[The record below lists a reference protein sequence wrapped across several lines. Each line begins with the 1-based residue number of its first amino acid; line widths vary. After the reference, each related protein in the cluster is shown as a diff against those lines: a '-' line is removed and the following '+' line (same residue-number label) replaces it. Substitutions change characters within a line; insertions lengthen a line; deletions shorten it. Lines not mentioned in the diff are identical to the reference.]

1 MVFAAF
7 GAAFAL
13 SGTSALASTMAGP
26 AVARGGVFSVATT
39 ALPHAE
45 PGLKTVAK
53 GADTSGL
60 VDSGAFLRGIVAARL
75 GDDPEA
81 AQAFRDA
88 LRTDPANG
96 NLLKQAFVRSVM
108 AGDPQAVQ
116 LARKSVAASDRESVI
131 AALVLGNDAVSRGAW
146 ADAVH
151 YYRQAEVDPLA
162 HLIMPL
168 LMAWCEQAQG
178 HADKGMARLVS
189 IQGSVLV
196 PFYTTHAALIA
207 HAGGLQ
213 PQAGVLFAQA
223 QKMMPG
229 GDLLLA
235 RSYAAWL
242 WAQGKHGQARDLLRA
257 QIASDAVLALA
268 GPGLQADIARFPV
281 ANARAGIA
289 RAYVLT
295 AFLLREQAHDQA
307 HNTGMDPMKGAANRY
322 QIDEA
327 TRLMLGFA
335 LGMDPAQADARL
347 MLAEIQDE
355 EGYTAAARRTLQ
367 LVAHDDPLAPVA
379 NLRLAVLD
387 TSSDQIDEAIT
398 LLSALARQAPDQ
410 LTVLRALGNALA
422 QKKDWKGAIAAY
434 TKAIDLGAA
443 HKNVDWTLL
452 FLRASAYYEAGD
464 WPRARDDGRAAL
476 AYAPEEPMLLNFLG
490 YSMAERRENLPEAG
504 RLLSKAH
511 QLAPEDAAITDSLG
525 WALLE
530 QGDLA
535 GGMPL
540 LEKAAE
546 LTPED
551 AEINYHLGE
560 AYWRVGRRTEAV
572 DQWNMALGLHP
583 NAADEERIRAALRR
597 AGVARNDERPAP
609 QAEKGNHTL

>member
-1 MVFAAF
+1 M
-7 GAAFAL
+7 
-13 SGTSALASTMAGP
+13 
-26 AVARGGVFSVATT
+26 RVATT

-45 PGLKTVAK
+45 PGLKSAK
-53 GADTSGL
+53 KSANTDGT
-60 VDSGAFLRGIVAARL
+60 VDSGAFLRAIVAARL

-88 LRTDPANG
+88 LRTDPGND

-116 LARKSVAASDRESVI
+116 LARKSGDAAGRESVI
-131 AALVLGNDAVSRGAW
+131 AALVLGNDALSRGAW
-146 ADAVH
+146 ADAVR
-151 YYRQAEVDPLA
+151 YYRQAEIDPLA

-178 HADKGMARLVS
+178 HADKAIARLVS

-196 PFYTTHAALIA
+196 PFYTTHAGLIA

-213 PQAGVLFAQA
+213 PQAGILFEQA
-223 QKMMPG
+223 HKMMPA

-242 WAQGKHGQARDLLRA
+242 WSQGKHSQARDLLRA
-257 QIASDAVLALA
+257 QIGSDAVLALA
-268 GPGLQADIARFPV
+268 GPGLQAAIARFPV
-281 ANARAGIA
+281 STARAGIA

-295 AFLLREQAHDQA
+295 AFLLREQAHDQIRRDG
-307 HNTGMDPMKGAANRY
+307 TDPMKGAANRY

-367 LVAHDDPLAPVA
+367 HIAPDDPLAPVA
-379 NLRLAVLD
+379 NLRLAVMD
-387 TSSDQIDEAIT
+387 TSSDQVDEAVT
-398 LLSALARQAPDQ
+398 LLSALARQAQ
-410 LTVLRALGNALA
+410 GQVVVQRALGNALA

-434 TKAIDLGAA
+434 TRALDIGTAQ
-443 HKNVDWTLL
+443 KNTDWTLL

-464 WPRARDDGRAAL
+464 WPHARDDGRAAL
-476 AYAPEEPMLLNFLG
+476 AYAPDEPMLLNFLG
-490 YSMAERRENLPEAG
+490 YSMAERRENLPEAS

-511 QLAPEDAAITDSLG
+511 QLAPQDAAITDSLG

-597 AGVARNDERPAP
+597 AGVAQNDDKTQPES
-609 QAEKGNHTL
+609 EKGNHTL